1 MKVKLISE
9 SAFTIKEH
17 GVHTAFLQIKKLL
30 EDQGVEVI
38 VNSFDRADITH
49 IHTIGPYS
57 LAQLLKNEKTVVS
70 AHVIPESFQ
79 DSLVLANYWK
89 GGAESYLRYFYNKAD
104 MVLAVAPKV
113 KDVLKKLRVE
123 SKIEVFPNPIDITSF
138 KRDEKA
144 REKIRDKHNFNQK
157 DFIVISVG
165 QIQTRKGVLDFL
177 QTARRLPRIKFVWI
191 GGKPFGKLTKIDKE
205 LEEKLK
211 IPLQNALFLGS
222 RAVEEMPNYYNMADV
237 FFMPSYQE
245 NAPMA
250 ILEAGAT
257 SLPLVLRDLEEYK
270 MLYGEG
276 YLSREGFTDII
287 SKLKDDIS
295 FREKYSN
302 EAHELAEKFSF
313 KFLGPKLLNI
323 YKKVINL

>member
-9 SAFTIKEH
+9 SVFTVKEH
-17 GVHTAFLQIKKLL
+17 GVHTAFLATKKLL
-30 EDQGVEVI
+30 ESQGVEVI
-38 VNSFDRADITH
+38 VNSFDKADITH

-57 LAQLLKNEKTVVS
+57 LAQLLKDENTVVS

-113 KDVLKKLRVE
+113 KDVLKKLRIK
-123 SKIEVFPNPIDITSF
+123 SKIEVFPNPIDLNSF

-144 REKIRDKHNFNQK
+144 REEIRAKHNFNQK
-157 DFIVISVG
+157 DFIVISAG

-177 QTARRLPRIKFVWI
+177 ETAKSLPNIKFVWV

-205 LEEKLK
+205 LEEKLR

-222 RAVEEMPNYYNMADV
+222 RPVEEMPNYFNMADV

-257 SLPLVLRDLEEYK
+257 SLPLVFRDLEEYK
-270 MLYGEG
+270 MLYGDG
-276 YLSREGFTDII
+276 YLTGENFTQII
-287 SKLKDDIS
+287 SKLKVDTNL
-295 FREKYSN
+295 REKYSE
-302 EAHELAEKFSF
+302 EAHDLAKKFSF
-313 KFLGPKLLNI
+313 EILGPKLIN
-323 YKKVINL
+323 YYNKVINP